1 MLGSISCRRTDS
13 PHSGEAPDEEG
24 KEHNEAEKGQPH
36 PFPGSALQI
45 SQGAHA
51 AEVDGCEADR
61 GEQEETERISTDSVW
76 TISALSTKQPLW
88 TTHNMFN

>member
-1 MLGSISCRRTDS
+1 MLAWDDEADTLGSISCRRTDS

-45 SQGAHA
+45 S
-51 AEVDGCEADR
+51 
-61 GEQEETERISTDSVW
+61 
-76 TISALSTKQPLW
+76 
-88 TTHNMFN
+88 